1 MFRRI
6 VRTLSTMAS
15 AAPSANRI
23 LHTYR
28 AMARM
33 IQRLPESKSETFRKE
48 LRSKFRVPLG
58 DEKDLDDRLREAG
71 EKIAFLRIIT
81 PKTKN
86 EGGGR
91 WVYKNGERIE
101 EGETTSI
108 TGRRVISSFTGYN
121 LDPCMVKRH
130 NVGLKRAGFV
140 NNLHAKGI
148 F

>member
-1 MFRRI
+1 M
-6 VRTLSTMAS
+6 TT

-23 LHTYR
+23 IHIYR
-28 AMARM
+28 TMTRM
-33 IQRLPESKSETFRKE
+33 IQQLPESKAETFRKE
-48 LRSKFRVPLG
+48 LRTKFRVPLA
-58 DEKDLDDRLREAG
+58 DEKDLEDRIREAG

-81 PKTKN
+81 PKTKS

-91 WVYKNGERIE
+91 WVYKNGEPIE
-101 EGETTSI
+101 DGDTTSI
-108 TGRRVISSFTGYN
+108 VGRRVINGFTGYN

-130 NVGLKRAGFV
+130 NVSLKRAGFA